1 MAKQIKMKRVFRCN
15 FCFDSKEIWDG
26 IKKQYYPCTKCSRDD
41 NHLANA
47 VGAGRGG
54 IRFQIQDPP
63 PGFME
68 RAQRNAY
75 VRLFRPE
82 GFHAKLYCAQ
92 GQRLENNAPIVAL
105 IRVQNNNMEY
115 LRVGNTYLQLTDV
128 TSVLLGTPNDRV
140 PIHTY
145 SITVPRLGENGVNHD
160 ILSTSVTPRED
171 LETFARNFHAETN
184 VHIAIMSNGVF
195 AASEALRPFQHFH
208 PAFDLGSPAYL
219 MQLNQFSE
227 IFNTL
232 ADIPDVAVVPA
243 DEVEANEGLAQ
254 DLVEMPGPRAV
265 MVEPLTFDNVIIEGE
280 DLDEDDALNMD
291 FEEED

>member
-41 NHLANA
+41 NHLATA

-68 RAQRNAY
+68 RARRDAY
-75 VRLFRPE
+75 VRLFRPG
-82 GFHAKLYCAQ
+82 GFHTKLYYSQ
-92 GQRLENNAPIVAL
+92 GRRFENNAPVVAL

-115 LRVGNTYLQLTDV
+115 LKVGNTYLQLTDV
-128 TSVLLGTPNDRV
+128 TSVLLGTPNDEV
-140 PIHTY
+140 VTHIHVT
-145 SITVPRLGENGVNHD
+145 TVPRLGENGVNPD
-160 ILSTSVTPRED
+160 ILSTIITPRED

-195 AASEALRPFQHFH
+195 AASESLQPFRHFH
-208 PAFDLGSPAYL
+208 PAFNLGSPAYL

-227 IFNTL
+227 IFNAL
-232 ADIPDVAVVPA
+232 ADNPDAGVIPAA
-243 DEVEANEGLAQ
+243 EAQANDLLAQ
-254 DLVEMPGPRAV
+254 DLVGTPVPRTV
-265 MVEPLTFDNVIIEGE
+265 MVEPLTFDNVVIEGE
-280 DLDEDDALNMD
+280 DLDDEDDDMD